1 MGWSVVDIPS
11 QRGRTA
17 VVTGPGGLG
26 FETGLALAR
35 AGARVVMAGR
45 NPAKGAE
52 AVAQIR
58 SQAPQSNVEFAV
70 LDLAS
75 LASVADF
82 AGRFAETHGELDLLV
97 NNAGVMAP
105 PERHATSDGFEMQFG
120 TNYLGH
126 FALTARLLPLLR
138 QGDGARVVNVSS
150 LAHRGGKI
158 AFDDLQ
164 AERSYAPYRSYSQSK
179 FAQVLHTLEFQRRSA
194 AGGWGVLAVAAHPGF
209 SSTELIANGPG
220 ARSGIN
226 WIMGLVG
233 PLLWQSAA
241 EGALPS
247 LYAATAPEAEAGGFY
262 GPAGFMEMKGPPKRA
277 QIDPGAKDPKLAA
290 RLWETSEALTGVKL
304 G

>member
-35 AGARVVMAGR
+35 AGAEVVMAGR
-45 NPAKGAE
+45 NPAKGAD

-58 SQAPQSNVEFAV
+58 AQVPQSRVDFAV

-82 AGRFAETHGELDLLV
+82 AGHYAETHGKLDILV
-97 NNAGVMAP
+97 NNAGVMAL

-120 TNYLGH
+120 TNYLGP
-126 FALTARLLPLLR
+126 FALTARLMPLLHKGER
-138 QGDGARVVNVSS
+138 PRVVNVSS

-158 AFDDLQ
+158 PFADLQ
-164 AERSYAPYRSYSQSK
+164 AERGYAPYRSYSQSK
-179 FAQVLHTLEFQRRSA
+179 FAQVVFTLEFQRRNA
-194 AGGWGVLAVAAHPGF
+194 ANGWGILCAAAHPGF

-220 ARSGIN
+220 ARSGVSQV
-226 WIMGLVG
+226 MGLIG

-247 LYAATAPEAEAGGFY
+247 LYAATAPDAQGGAFY
-262 GPAGFMEMKGPPKRA
+262 GPAGFMEMKGPPKVA
-277 QIDPGAKDPKLAA
+277 HIDPGAKDAKLAA

-304 G
+304 D